1 MLWRIGDVHGNFE
14 WVYIKR
20 GILNIVTRIP
30 YSEVILHRNDRDALT
45 HNCDDGPVTVC
56 VHIINNIVLYPL
68 LSSITSPDLL
78 STKQINF
85 KPVAGCRWPY
95 RSREL
100 ETRDW
105 SSVPGPDAAKHRKQ
119 QTWRELEPRMLMRK
133 I

>member
-1 MLWRIGDVHGNFE
+1 MKALIGAFNQEKALVGAFS
-14 WVYIKR
+14 V
-20 GILNIVTRIP
+20 IV
-30 YSEVILHRNDRDALT
+30 L
-45 HNCDDGPVTVC
+45 
-56 VHIINNIVLYPL
+56 VHIIHNIVLCPI

-119 QTWRELEPRMLMRK
+119 QTWRESRATHVDQENIK
-133 I
+133 ISL